1 MAAMKKEKQE
11 TTTTSQTYSVATQS
25 ISETPA
31 WRDDLIKFSIDPA
44 EAGSSHKDSMA
55 GRVNE
60 ILPISCSLNLYYWI
74 GKGLSFVVV
83 LLSG

>member
-1 MAAMKKEKQE
+1 MKKEKQE

-31 WRDDLIKFSIDPA
+31 WRDDLINFSIDPA
-44 EAGSSHKDSMA
+44 EAGSSHTDSMA

-60 ILPISCSLNLYYWI
+60 ILPISCSL
-74 GKGLSFVVV
+74 KFV
-83 LLSG
+83 LLDREWVVICGGTTL